1 MLLSLLHSWQAG
13 NYKETQIFTDLSN
26 QAVESV
32 VTWLKRISRKRPVI
46 ACLGSLLLF
55 FVVDAL
61 FPVNTAV
68 PYSTVITARD
78 GSVLHAFLSRDDKWR
93 MYAELSD
100 ITPALREAI
109 LYKEDKYFYYHPGF
123 NPVAMLR
130 AAGRNLLTGRRT
142 SGAST
147 ITMQTVRL
155 LEPRPRTYRNKLIEL
170 FRATQL
176 ELHYSKDE
184 ILQLY
189 LNLIPYGGNIEGL
202 KSASLLYFGKPP
214 VLLSLA
220 ELTTLTIIPNRPS
233 SLRLGIDNARVMHER
248 NRWLNRF
255 RMAHVYDETA
265 LADAIA
271 EPLTAYRREAPQLA
285 PHLSRRLRAEQPGQP
300 IIRSALNTVTQ
311 ATTEQLVANYANR
324 IRINNVHNAAVLV
337 VDNQTQ
343 EVVAYVG
350 SAGFGNTFDGGQ
362 VDGVQAVRSPGSSL
376 KPLLYGLAFDAGLIT
391 PKTKLNDVPTNF
403 SGYEPDNYDRR
414 FNGPVTAEFA
424 LANSLNIPAVALL
437 KEIGT
442 PALVSTLQKAGFSTI
457 KKQANDLGLSMI
469 LGGCGVTL
477 EEMTRLYVGLACGGR
492 VGALEFTP
500 RQFTPPERQTAP
512 GPSPAFRGGAGA
524 VGRCRGVRL
533 LSPEAA
539 YLVTHTLTQITR
551 PDLPNNFDNSYHLPR
566 IAWKTGTSYGRR
578 DAWSIGY
585 NQRYTIGVWVGNF
598 SGVGVAELSGANT
611 ATPLLFQLF
620 NALDYNSASGWFQA
634 PTSTKSR
641 LAMRLVCPETGDIP
655 GDSCL
660 NPVTDYQIMGVS
672 RHRPCQH
679 RKAVFTNVAG
689 TITYCPHCQPD
700 SGWVR
705 RAYPNVAPEVV
716 AFYKSRHIPFESVPP
731 HNPACERVFGTLG
744 PLITS
749 LNEGSEYFVNPSKP
763 AELELGCQAASDVQT
778 VFWYL
783 NDKLYRRARP
793 TEAVFFK
800 PRPGSLKISC
810 ADDRGRHTDLRVLV
824 KAE

>member
-1 MLLSLLHSWQAG
+1 MAG
-13 NYKETQIFTDLSN
+13 
-26 QAVESV
+26 VGV
-32 VTWLKRISRKRPVI
+32 
-46 ACLGSLLLF
+46 LLLF
-55 FVVDAL
+55 FGIDHFV
-61 FPVNTAV
+61 PINTTV
-68 PYSTVITARD
+68 PYSPLITARD
-78 GSVLHAFLSRDDKWR
+78 GSILHAFLSRDDKWR
-93 MYAELSD
+93 MYAELAE
-100 ITPALREAI
+100 ITPALRDAI

-123 NPVAMLR
+123 NPVAILR

-155 LEPRPRTYRNKLIEL
+155 LEPRSRTYRNKLIEL
-170 FRATQL
+170 FRAMQL
-176 ELHYSKDE
+176 EMHLSKDE

-233 SLRLGIDNARVMHER
+233 SLRLGIDNARVMQER

-255 RMAHVYDETA
+255 RVAHVYDETII
-265 LADAIA
+265 ADALT

-285 PHLSRRLRAEQPGQP
+285 PHLSRRLRVELPGQP
-300 IIRSALNTVTQ
+300 IIRSSLNPATQ
-311 ATTEQLVANYANR
+311 ATAEQLIQNYANR
-324 IRINNVHNAAVLV
+324 IRSNNIHNAAVLI
-337 VDNQTQ
+337 VDNQTR
-343 EVVAYVG
+343 EVVGYVG
-350 SAGFGNTFDGGQ
+350 SADFGDAFDGGQ
-362 VDGVQAVRSPGSSL
+362 VDGVRAVRSPGSAL
-376 KPLLYGLAFDAGLIT
+376 KPLLYGLAFDAGIIT
-391 PKTKLNDVPTNF
+391 PKTKLSDVPTNF

-414 FNGPVTAEFA
+414 FNGSVTAEFA

-442 PALVSTLQKAGFSTI
+442 PALVSTLQKAGFSTV
-457 KKQANDLGLSMI
+457 KKQSKDLGLSMI

-477 EEMTRLYVGLACGGR
+477 EEMTRLYAGLANGGL
-492 VGALEFTP
+492 VSGLTL
-500 RQFTPPERQTAP
+500 TAP
-512 GPSPAFRGGAGA
+512 SDRSSPRGRGT
-524 VGRCRGVRL
+524 GRSDGSMKVI
-533 LSPEAA
+533 SPEAA

-620 NALDYNSASGWFQA
+620 NALDYNSPNGWFQVPA
-634 PTSTKSR
+634 STTSA

-655 GDSCL
+655 GDSCQ
-660 NPVTDYQIMGVS
+660 NPVTDYHIMGVS
-672 RHRPCQH
+672 RYRLCQH
-679 RKAVFTNVAG
+679 RKAAFTNLIG
-689 TITYCPHCQPD
+689 TLTYCPHCRPD

-705 RAYPNVAPEVV
+705 RSYPNLAPELV
-716 AFYKSRHIPFESVPP
+716 AFYQSRHIPFEPVPP
-731 HNPACERVFGTLG
+731 HNPACERVFGVSQADGSGG

-749 LNEGSEYFVNPSKP
+749 LNDGSEYFINPAQP
-763 AELELGCQAASDVQT
+763 AELELGCQAANDVRT
-778 VFWYL
+778 VYWYV
-783 NDKLYRRARP
+783 NDKLYRKARP

-800 PRPGSLKISC
+800 PRPGVLKVSC
-810 ADDRGRHTDLRVLV
+810 ADDRGRYSDLRVLV
-824 KAE
+824 KPE

>member
-1 MLLSLLHSWQAG
+1 M
-13 NYKETQIFTDLSN
+13 
-26 QAVESV
+26 ESAW
-32 VTWLKRISRKRPVI
+32 TWNKRIAKHWLIKAVGV
-46 ACLGSLLLF
+46 ALLLLF
-55 FVVDAL
+55 GMDSL

-68 PYSTVITARD
+68 SYSTIITARD
-78 GSVLHAFLSRDDKWR
+78 GSILNAFLSRDDKWR
-93 MYAELSD
+93 MYAELAD
-100 ITPALREAI
+100 ITPALRDAI
-109 LYKEDKYFYYHPGF
+109 LYKEDKYFRWHPGF
-123 NPVAMLR
+123 NPVSMLR

-155 LEPRPRTYRNKLIEL
+155 LEPRPRTYRNKIIEL
-170 FRATQL
+170 FRAMQL
-176 ELHYSKDE
+176 EVHLSKDE

-233 SLRLGIDNARVMHER
+233 SLRLGIDNARVVQER

-255 RMAHVYDETA
+255 RAARVYDEMTI
-265 LADAIA
+265 ADALA
-271 EPLTAYRREAPQLA
+271 EPLTAHRHDAPQLA
-285 PHLSRRLRAEQPGQP
+285 PHLSRRLRVEHPDRP
-300 IIRSALNTVTQ
+300 IVRSSLDPAVQST
-311 ATTEQLVANYANR
+311 AEQLVHNYANR
-324 IRINNVHNAAVLV
+324 IRINDIHNAAVLI
-337 VDNQTQ
+337 VDNRTK
-343 EVVAYVG
+343 EVIAYVG
-350 SAGFGNTFDGGQ
+350 SADFGNAVDGGQ
-362 VDGVQAVRSPGSSL
+362 VDGVRAVRSPGSAL
-376 KPLLYGLAFDAGLIT
+376 KPLLYGLAFDAGIIT

-403 SGYEPDNYDRR
+403 GGYEPDNYDRR

-424 LANSLNIPAVALL
+424 LASSLNIPAVALL

-442 PALVSTLQKAGFSTI
+442 PALVSTLQKAGFSTVR
-457 KKQANDLGLSMI
+457 KQAKDLGLSMI

-477 EEMTRLYVGLACGGR
+477 EEMTRLYVGFANGGR
-492 VGALEFTP
+492 AGVLALFYSTP
-500 RQFTPPERQTAP
+500 TLPATADRLKKGEGDVPPNRP
-512 GPSPAFRGGAGA
+512 GPSPGKRGGAGA
-524 VGRCRGVRL
+524 VRRSDGVNI

-539 YLVTHTLTQITR
+539 YLVTNTLTQITR

-620 NALDYNSASGWFQA
+620 NALDYNSTDGWFQA
-634 PTSTKSR
+634 PASTTSR
-641 LAMRLVCPETGDIP
+641 LAQRLVCPETGDTP

-672 RHRPCQH
+672 RHRPCRH
-679 RKAVFTNVAG
+679 RKAVFTNPAG
-689 TITYCPHCQPD
+689 TLTYCLHCRPD
-700 SGWVR
+700 AGWVR
-705 RAYPNVAPEVV
+705 RAYPNLVPELV
-716 AFYKSRHIPFESVPP
+716 AFYQSRHIPFEPVPP
-731 HNPACERVFGTLG
+731 HNPACERISGMTG

-749 LNEGSEYFVNPSKP
+749 LNEGSEYFINPRQP
-763 AELELGCQAASDVQT
+763 AELELGCQAANDVQT

-793 TEAVFFK
+793 TESVFFR

-810 ADDRGRHTDLRVLV
+810 ADDRGRHSDLRVLV